1 LKVAHRLLKKKL
13 GFRYLI
19 DLIPLDSSLVKGSHG
34 TLVRDSVDAPLVVTR
49 QPHLLRNSRLEV
61 REILLFSPICAVNP
75 GKRNVPA
82 DSKAMPIETFDLLYC
97 WFVRQIAEE
106 ALSWLNEKRRQI
118 ARGHRLTSSSLPSA
132 LCLATRVSRNCA

>member
-19 DLIPLDSSLVKGSHG
+19 DLIPLDSSLGKGSHG

-61 REILLFSPICAVNP
+61 REIHDVILTHLCGES
-75 GKRNVPA
+75 
-82 DSKAMPIETFDLLYC
+82 
-97 WFVRQIAEE
+97 RQAQR
-106 ALSWLNEKRRQI
+106 AS
-118 ARGHRLTSSSLPSA
+118 
-132 LCLATRVSRNCA
+132 